1 MEAGPGRWVQQGLAG
16 SLVVLAGHFPPSEQ
30 AQHGLSQ
37 AASGEFDGREGMATT
52 MTMRG
57 LLWGRLE
64 GDRGWKARLG
74 QVWSL
79 AMLAG
84 HFPPPYC
91 AQHGLPQAGE
101 VDSGKGGVAAA
112 KGRQLEYVWLE
123 AGPGR
128 RVKRGLARSPTVLV
142 GRFPPPYRAQHGL
155 PRAGKVRGGGR
166 GQAAAKGGLQ
176 YGRLEGLP
184 GPREKLGQA
193 GSLARA
199 VVAAAVVVGSREEES
214 LW

>member
-1 MEAGPGRWVQQGLAG
+1 MEAGPGRWVQQGQAG

-37 AASGEFDGREGMATT
+37 AASGEFDGREGKATT
-52 MTMRG
+52 VTMRG

-64 GDRGWKARLG
+64 GDRGWKAMLG

-84 HFPPPYC
+84 HFPPPY
-91 AQHGLPQAGE
+91 
-101 VDSGKGGVAAA
+101 
-112 KGRQLEYVWLE
+112 
-123 AGPGR
+123 
-128 RVKRGLARSPTVLV
+128 
-142 GRFPPPYRAQHGL
+142 RAQHGL
-155 PRAGKVRGGGR
+155 PRAGKVHGGGR

-176 YGRLEGLP
+176 SGRLEGWP

-199 VVAAAVVVGSREEES
+199 VVMPKES
-214 LW
+214 NRAD